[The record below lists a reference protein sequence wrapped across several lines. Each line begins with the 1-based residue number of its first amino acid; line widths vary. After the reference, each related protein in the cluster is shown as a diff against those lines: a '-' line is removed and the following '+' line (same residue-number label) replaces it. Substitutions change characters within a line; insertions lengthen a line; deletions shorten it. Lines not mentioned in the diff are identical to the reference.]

1 MKMSVAAV
9 LMAVTGVL
17 ASSAAAQA
25 PTQDSVRGSAGT
37 GFGMGFALY
46 TFDVRSGPSGE
57 NPTGT
62 VTIDSFFGVIGPLD
76 ATCLSVSANKAAMIF
91 RAPEP
96 TSAVA
101 GLAIAVQDDG
111 PGQDRIDFHTVAALP
126 NDCPVPGEVSA
137 PTISGDITITD
148 AQPLPTATRQC
159 KHGGW
164 RSFGVF
170 KNQGDCVSFVRHQAR
185 QECIYIRAAHGRPA
199 FRAQYGHGIHK
210 RHAMR
215 RCIRERMND

>member
-9 LMAVTGVL
+9 LMAVAGVL

-37 GFGMGFALY
+37 GFGTGFALY

-76 ATCLSVSANKAAMIF
+76 TTCLSVSANKAAMIV

-96 TSAVA
+96 TSDIA

-126 NDCPVPGEVSA
+126 NDCPVPGQVSA
-137 PTISGDITITD
+137 PTVSGDITITD
-148 AQPLPTATRQC
+148 AQPLPTSKAQC

-164 RSFGVF
+164 VQFGFNNRKQCIRS
-170 KNQGDCVSFVRHQAR
+170 VRQHAR
-185 QECIYIRAAHGRPA
+185 QECVYIRAAGGLRA
-199 FRAQYGHGIHK
+199 FIVKYGSGPHR
-210 RHAMR
+210 RHPMR
-215 RCIRERMND
+215 NCIRDRMND